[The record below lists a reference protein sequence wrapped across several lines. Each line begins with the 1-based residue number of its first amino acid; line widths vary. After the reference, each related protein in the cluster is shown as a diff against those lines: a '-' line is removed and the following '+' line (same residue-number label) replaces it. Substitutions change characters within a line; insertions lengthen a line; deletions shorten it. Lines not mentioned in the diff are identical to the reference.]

1 MKKRVGIIALLQES
15 NTFLT
20 QRTTLAHFEQDTL
33 AVGDE
38 VRQQFCD
45 AHHEV
50 GGFFAALEAGRCE
63 AVPIFAARAMPF
75 GVMTAETLSNLM
87 EMIRDGMQ
95 RAGPL
100 DGVLVAPHGA
110 TVSETIVD
118 VDGYWL
124 SEVRTAVGTD
134 CPIIGTID
142 PHANLSP
149 AMVSA
154 SDALIAYRTNP
165 HVDQWQRGFEA
176 GQLMCDTLSG
186 KVWPT
191 QAAAFPPLAIN
202 IECQNPEEDPCRAI
216 FQAAEETRSMPN
228 VLAASICLGFPY
240 ADVPEMGAAALV
252 ITDRNREES
261 KELALQLGTRLW
273 QSREHFVP
281 ELLGIDSAL
290 DAVQALVSDGAL
302 DAPACLLD
310 MGDNV
315 GAGSPAD
322 STHLALAIQQRK
334 IPRAFVCINDP
345 AAVSEAISAPIGSRF
360 VLSIG
365 GETNA
370 DCGSPFSANFALL
383 GIYDGKFS
391 ESQARHGGKTTY
403 DQGRTAIL
411 RTDEGLTVMVTST
424 RMAPRR
430 LEQLRSCGLDPK
442 SFRILV
448 AKGVHSP
455 IAAYQEVCGRFFRVN
470 TPGPTSADL
479 SAFSYRE
486 RRRPMYPFE
495 PQATW
500 SAN

>member
-38 VRQQFCD
+38 VRQQFRD

-50 GGFFAALEAGRCE
+50 GGFFAALEAGSYE

-75 GVMTAETLSNLM
+75 GVMTAETLNALM
-87 EMIRDGMQ
+87 QMMRDEMQ

-110 TVSETIVD
+110 SVSEKILD

-124 SEVRTAVGTD
+124 NEVRTVVGSN

-149 AMVSA
+149 AMVNA

-165 HVDQWQRGFEA
+165 HVDQRQRGFEA

-186 KVWPT
+186 KVWPV
-191 QAAAFPPLAIN
+191 QAASFPPLAIN
-202 IECQNPEEDPCRAI
+202 IECQNPEVGPCRAI
-216 FQAAEETRSMPN
+216 FQAAEETRSMPS
-228 VLAASICLGFPY
+228 VLSASICLGFPY

-252 ITDRNREES
+252 VTDRVS
-261 KELALQLGTRLW
+261 AHSAKLASQLGTRLW
-273 QSREHFVP
+273 EAREQYVT
-281 ELLGIDSAL
+281 ELLTIDDAL
-290 DAVQALVSDGAL
+290 DAFEGLERAETLN
-302 DAPACLLD
+302 APVCMLD

-322 STHLALAIQQRK
+322 GTHLAIAIQRRK
-334 IPRAFVCINDP
+334 ISSAFVCLSDP
-345 AAVSEAISAPIGSRF
+345 RTVSEVRSA
-360 VLSIG
+360 SIG
-365 GETNA
+365 DQLTLSVGGKTDA
-370 DCGSPFSANFALL
+370 ACGPPLVANFTLL

-403 DQGRTAIL
+403 DQGRTAVL
-411 RTDEGLTVMVTST
+411 STDEGLSVMVTST
-424 RMAPRR
+424 RMAPWS

-448 AKGVHSP
+448 VKGVHSP
-455 IAAYQEVCGRFFRVN
+455 IAAYREVCGRFFRVN

-479 SAFSYRE
+479 SAFSYQE